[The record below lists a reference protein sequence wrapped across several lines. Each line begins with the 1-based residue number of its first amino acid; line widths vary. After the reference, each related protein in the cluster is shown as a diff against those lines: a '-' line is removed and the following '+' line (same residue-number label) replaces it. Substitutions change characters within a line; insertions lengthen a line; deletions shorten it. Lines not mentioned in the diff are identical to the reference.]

1 MARPYL
7 GHGRRHAPGG
17 SDPIPGLGGGSTS
30 WAYISGSSPTS
41 CPHSA
46 NTYLVADQAN
56 FYTNDAAVFDAHQ
69 NTSSIWG
76 IRMLADGHYLY
87 IMGANPSSLPGTGAL
102 YTLTSVGGGSTTP
115 PSLGGPL
122 GVLFPSGGLIDMGSV
137 VNSALMTVGG
147 FISAPTLP
155 LVGRLDNSGSS
166 VDVSMYLSALFV
178 WRLDSD
184 PTDLS

>member
-1 MARPYL
+1 MRDYL
-7 GHGRRHAPGG
+7 QHGRRHGVGG
-17 SDPIPGLGGGSTS
+17 SDPIPGLGGSALS
-30 WAYISGSSPTS
+30 WAYISGNTATS
-41 CPHSA
+41 CPHGT

-56 FYTNDAAVFDAHQ
+56 FYTNDSAVFDVHLNA
-69 NTSSIWG
+69 SSIWG

-87 IMGANPSSLPGTGAL
+87 IMGANPASLPSAGAL

-137 VNSALMTVGG
+137 VNSALMAVGG

-155 LVGRLDNSGSS
+155 LVARLDNSGSS
-166 VDVSMYLSALFV
+166 VDVSMYLGAIFV
-178 WRLDSD
+178 LRLDSA
-184 PTDLS
+184 PTELS